1 MAAWSRQV
9 SASPEHANRVQLAT
23 IGAARCVRN
32 CPPVPANKL
41 DAMEQLHPEDN
52 SPAIEV
58 LDGQTTVEEL
68 LADLGFEWRPQYVGD
83 LGQPADG
90 QFSQPALF

>member
-1 MAAWSRQV
+1 
-9 SASPEHANRVQLAT
+9 
-23 IGAARCVRN
+23 
-32 CPPVPANKL
+32 
-41 DAMEQLHPEDN
+41 MEQLHPEDN

-90 QFSQPALF
+90 QFSQPVLF

>member
-1 MAAWSRQV
+1 M
-9 SASPEHANRVQLAT
+9 QLAT

-32 CPPVPANKL
+32 PSPDAANKL
-41 DAMEQLHPEDN
+41 DGMEQLHPEDN

-83 LGQPADG
+83 PGQPAGG